1 MKLGVLGTGQV
12 GTTVATKLVELHHEV
27 MMGSRS
33 DTNEAAVKWAATN
46 GSLASNGTFAEAAKH
61 GEIVVNA
68 TAGTASLQ
76 ALATVDPAD
85 LDDKVLIDLA
95 NPLDFSAGLPPTL
108 AVCNADSLG
117 EQIQRAFPRAR
128 VVKTLNTVNAAIM
141 VAPHLVPGQHVVFVS
156 GNDPAAKTETAK
168 LLASFSWPPEDIID
182 LGDITAARGT
192 EAYLILWL
200 RIWSTI
206 GTGHFNIAVQR

>member
-12 GTTVATKLVELHHEV
+12 GSAVASKLVELYHEV

-33 DTNEAAVKWAATN
+33 GTNEVAVKWAATN
-46 GSLASNGTFAEAAKH
+46 GPLATNGTFAEAARH
-61 GEIVVNA
+61 GEIVINA

-128 VVKTLNTVNAAIM
+128 VVKTLNTVNADVM
-141 VAPHLVPGQHVVFVS
+141 VTPDLVPGPHVVFVS
-156 GNDPAAKTETAK
+156 GNDRAAKTETTK
-168 LLASFSWPPEDIID
+168 LLASFRWRPEHIID
-182 LGDITAARGT
+182 LGDITTARGT

-200 RIWSTI
+200 RIWSTVR
-206 GTGHFNIAVQR
+206 TGHFNITIQR

>member
-12 GTTVATKLVELHHEV
+12 GSTVASKLVELYHEV

-33 DTNEAAVKWAATN
+33 GTNEVAVKWAATN
-46 GSLASNGTFAEAAKH
+46 GPLATNGTFAEAARH
-61 GEIVVNA
+61 GEIVINA

-76 ALATVDPAD
+76 ALATVDSAD

-128 VVKTLNTVNAAIM
+128 VVKTLNTVNADVM
-141 VAPHLVPGQHVVFVS
+141 VTPDLVPGPHVVFVS
-156 GNDPAAKTETAK
+156 GNDRAAKTETTK
-168 LLASFSWPPEDIID
+168 LLASFRWRPEDIID
-182 LGDITAARGT
+182 LGDITTARGT

-200 RIWSTI
+200 RIWSTVR
-206 GTGHFNIAVQR
+206 TGHFNITIQR